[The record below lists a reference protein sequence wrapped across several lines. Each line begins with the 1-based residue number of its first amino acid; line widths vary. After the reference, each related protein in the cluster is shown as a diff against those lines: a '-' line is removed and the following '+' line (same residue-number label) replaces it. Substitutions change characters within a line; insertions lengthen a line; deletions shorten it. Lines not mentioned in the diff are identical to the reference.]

1 MNLCTLYNTTECV
14 RENRTPKQPRR
25 PGVSTCAKCSAF
37 TDSGSPRVP
46 LTIAATVKVQP
57 VPRDKWPLWAAA
69 ISKLATDADKGVG
82 STVDRLLGVG
92 GKAYKATMRAMGV
105 PCGCAKR
112 KAEWDVMY
120 RY

>member
-1 MNLCTLYNTTECV
+1 MNYCTHYNQPTCV
-14 RENRTPKQPRR
+14 RAPLR
-25 PGVSTCAKCSAF
+25 PSAGICARCPAF
-37 TDSGSPRVP
+37 IDSGNARVQ
-46 LTIAATVKVQP
+46 LNTAATSKAALTTQP

-82 STVDRLLGVG
+82 STVDRLLGAG
-92 GKAYKATMRAMGV
+92 GKAYKATLKALGV